1 MNSQP
6 PPPALDKRRVAESFD
21 RAAQSYERHDFLQR
35 EVATRAL
42 ERLDYVAVQ
51 PAAILDIGSG
61 TGRCARAL
69 ATRYKRAQVVQCDL
83 ALGML
88 TQARHHERRFFSRQV
103 FVAGDVEHLPFANGI
118 FQLAF
123 SSLALQWC
131 QDLRA
136 AFSEVRR
143 SLTLGGL
150 FMFTTLGPDTL
161 RELRKAW
168 ASVSSAPHVNQFLDM
183 HDIGDTLVAAG
194 FGDPVMETEYLTVPY
209 DDVMTLMRDLK
220 GIGASNSHSAR
231 ARGMFGRRSLT
242 ALQAAYESERGAD
255 GKLPATYEV
264 IYGHAWAIE
273 SRRREPQEVHTF
285 PLEKLRR
292 R

>member
-1 MNSQP
+1 MNFP
-6 PPPALDKRRVAESFD
+6 PPPVLDKRRVAESFD
-21 RAAQSYERHDFLQR
+21 RAASSYDSHDFLQR

-51 PAAILDIGSG
+51 PTRILDIGSG

-69 ATRYKRAQVVQCDL
+69 AGRYKRAQVVQCDL

-88 TQARHHERRFFSRQV
+88 KQARSFEPRFFSRQR
-103 FVAGDVEHLPFANGI
+103 FVAGDFEHLPFNDGL

-131 QDLRA
+131 QDPLA
-136 AFSEVRR
+136 AFTEVRR
-143 SLTLGGL
+143 SLALGGL

-209 DDVMTLMRDLK
+209 EDVMTLMRDLK
-220 GIGASNSHSAR
+220 GIGASNSSTER
-231 ARGMFGRRSLT
+231 ARGMFGRKTLA
-242 ALQAAYESERGAD
+242 ALKTAYESERRAD

-264 IYGHAWAIE
+264 VYGHAWAVE
-273 SRRREPQEVHTF
+273 GRRRQPQDVHTF

>member
-1 MNSQP
+1 MNAHL
-6 PPPALDKRRVAESFD
+6 PPALDKRRVAASFD
-21 RAAQSYERHDFLQR
+21 RAAQTYDHHDFLQR

-42 ERLDYVAVQ
+42 ERLDYVSLQ
-51 PAAILDIGSG
+51 PSNILDIGSG

-69 ATRYKRAQVVQCDL
+69 ASRYKRAQVMQCDL

-88 TQARHHERRFFSRQV
+88 KQARNQERRFFSRQR
-103 FVAGDVEHLPFANGI
+103 FVAGDIEHLPFSDGL

-131 QDLRA
+131 QDLLA

-143 SLTLGGL
+143 SLALGGL

-168 ASVSSAPHVNQFLDM
+168 ASLSNAPHVNQFLDM

-194 FGDPVMETEYLTVPY
+194 FGDPVMETEYLTVSY
-209 DDVMTLMRDLK
+209 EDVMILMRDLK
-220 GIGASNSHSAR
+220 GIGASNSSTER
-231 ARGMFGRRSLT
+231 ARGMLGRH
-242 ALQAAYESERGAD
+242 ALAALRTAYESERRSD

-264 IYGHAWAIE
+264 VYGHAWAVE
-273 SRRREPQEVHTF
+273 SRRRQPPDVHTF

>member
-1 MNSQP
+1 MSATP
-6 PPPALDKRRVAESFD
+6 PSALDKRRVATTFD
-21 RAAQSYERHDFLQR
+21 RAARSYDRHDFLQR
-35 EVATRAL
+35 EVAARAT
-42 ERLDYVAVQ
+42 ERPDYVNVQ
-51 PAAILDIGSG
+51 PSRILDLGSG

-69 ATRYKRAQVVQCDL
+69 AIRYKRAQVVQCDL
-83 ALGML
+83 ALGIL
-88 TQARHHERRFFSRQV
+88 QQARSLERRFFSRQR
-103 FVAGDVEHLPFANGI
+103 FVAGDLERLPFGDGQ

-131 QDLRA
+131 QNLEA
-136 AFSEVRR
+136 AFLEVRR
-143 SLTLGGL
+143 SLTVGGL

-168 ASVSSAPHVNQFLDM
+168 ASVSSTPNVNQFLDM
-183 HDIGDTLVAAG
+183 HDIGDTLVRAG

-209 DDVMTLMRDLK
+209 DDVITLMRDLK
-220 GIGASNSHSAR
+220 GIGASNSHADR
-231 ARGMFGRRSLT
+231 ARGMLGRKRLT
-242 ALQAAYESERGAD
+242 ALTAAYETERRQD

-264 IYGHAWAIE
+264 VYGHAWAVE
-273 SRRREPQEVHTF
+273 GRRRQPQDVHTF

>member
-1 MNSQP
+1 MTFAP
-6 PPPALDKRRVAESFD
+6 PPVLDKRRVAESFD
-21 RAAQSYERHDFLQR
+21 RAAGSYERHDFLQR
-35 EVATRAL
+35 EVATRVL
-42 ERLDYVAVQ
+42 ERLDYVAIE
-51 PAAILDIGSG
+51 PSRILDLGSG

-83 ALGML
+83 AQGML
-88 TQARHHERRFFSRQV
+88 LKARSHERRFFSRQR
-103 FVAGDVEHLPFANGI
+103 FVAGDIEHLPFADGQ

-131 QDLRA
+131 QDLQA
-136 AFSEVRR
+136 AFTEVRR
-143 SLTLGGL
+143 SLATGGL

-168 ASVSSAPHVNQFLDM
+168 ATLSNAPHVNQFLDM
-183 HDIGDTLVAAG
+183 HDIGDTLVRAG

-209 DDVMTLMRDLK
+209 EDVMTLMRDLK
-220 GIGASNSHSAR
+220 GIGASNSNTER
-231 ARGMFGRRSLT
+231 ARGMFGRRTLT
-242 ALQAAYESERGAD
+242 ALQAAYENDRRAD
-255 GKLPATYEV
+255 GSLPATYEV
-264 IYGHAWAIE
+264 VYGHAWAVE
-273 SRRREPQEVHTF
+273 GRRRQPQDVHTF